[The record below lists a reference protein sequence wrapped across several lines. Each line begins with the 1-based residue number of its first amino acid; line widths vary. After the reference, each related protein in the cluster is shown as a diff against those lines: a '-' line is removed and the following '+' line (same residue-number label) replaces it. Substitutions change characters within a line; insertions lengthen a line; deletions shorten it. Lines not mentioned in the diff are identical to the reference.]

1 MKKILIGLVLLS
13 LGMSSWAA
21 DVERDRSYM
30 YLGIRA
36 GSLMVDTLDDDHDA
50 TLGFMAGV
58 RLNEAVALELS
69 YDDQFN
75 GLLGTGWSSDAL
87 QASVLLYLLPS
98 NAQVQPYL
106 VGGVGVY
113 MSSYNYWATDG
124 WDDYIVSEVDYTDGG
139 FHAGGGVDIYV
150 NQSVALTIDGRY
162 IFVEEDR
169 PDTIDSDGFL
179 ATFGVKFRF

>member
-1 MKKILIGLVLLS
+1 MRNIAIFLVMLTLTAS
-13 LGMSSWAA
+13 VRAG
-21 DVERDRSYM
+21 DVEQDRSYM

-36 GSLMVDTLDDDHDA
+36 GALMVDTLDDDEDA
-50 TLGFMAGV
+50 SLGFMAGF
-58 RLNEAVALELS
+58 RLNDAVALELS

-75 GLLGTGWSSDAL
+75 GLLGTGWSSDAI
-87 QASVLLYLLPS
+87 QASVLFYLLPS
-98 NAQVQPYL
+98 SSQVQPYL

-113 MSSYNYWATDG
+113 MSSYNYWAYDG
-124 WDDYIVSEVDYTDGG
+124 WDHYIVSEVDYTDGG
-139 FHAGGGVDIYV
+139 FHAGGGLDFYL